1 VSGKL
6 SSLFAFASSPTST
19 TGTAGQRMISRI
31 EFSFESQDRDL
42 MIEGAISDSRLAA
55 GLPNRQMVSGK
66 PSSLSFE

>member
-1 VSGKL
+1 
-6 SSLFAFASSPTST
+6 
-19 TGTAGQRMISRI
+19 MITRT

-42 MIEGAISDSRLAA
+42 MIESAIIDSRLAA